1 LAKQSSNKSIRI
13 QDLAE
18 KIGTSASTVSRALND
33 HPKIS
38 VAMKQKVLDMAIQLG
53 YKPSIPSLMS
63 ENETKTIALILPN
76 ITSSYYSEII
86 KAVKQHVEENSYALF
101 ICETDYQAQKERFF
115 FEQIELMKMQGL
127 IYLAHKN
134 SDEQEI
140 LEIFAKK
147 KFPMV
152 FIHENKLKEK
162 VPTVI
167 LDVYQ
172 SLSEAVEHLKSNEAK
187 NISLLIDD
195 VQNPVYAQVEEL
207 FLQLVEKDEEGAKT
221 SSVFHINSEDD
232 FILKQLDAVL
242 RNNQTFDALIISS
255 MRMAYA
261 VQQIVNKASIDSKK
275 LLLISLTKDAFDG
288 FARPKI
294 SYFNLRGDQIGGAAA
309 KLLFKQIKNG
319 MKAESKAFFSRL
331 IIKSSSMKM

>member
-18 KIGTSASTVSRALND
+18 KLGTSSSTVSRALND

-38 VAMKQKVLDMAIQLG
+38 LAMKQRVLDMAIQMG

-76 ITSSYYSEII
+76 ITNSYYGEII
-86 KAVKQHVEENSYALF
+86 KSVRQIVEKDAYALF
-101 ICETDYQAQKERFF
+101 ICETDYHAEKERFF

-127 IYLAHKN
+127 IYLAHRD

-147 KFPMV
+147 RFPMV

-162 VPTVI
+162 VPTII

-172 SLSEAVEHLKSNEAK
+172 SLSEAVDHLKSNEAK
-187 NISLLIDD
+187 SISLLIDD
-195 VQNPVYAQVEEL
+195 DQNPINAQIEEL
-207 FLQLVEKDEEGAKT
+207 FLQLVESDDEESDNT
-221 SSVFHINSEDD
+221 RVYHINSDDD
-232 FILKQLDAVL
+232 FMHKQLDAVL
-242 RNNQTFDALIISS
+242 KSAHAPDALIISS
-255 MRMAYA
+255 MKMAYA
-261 VQQIVNKASIDSKK
+261 VQQLISKGLLGTEK
-275 LLLISLTKDAFDG
+275 LLLISLNKDSFDS

-294 SYFNLRGDQIGGAAA
+294 SYFKLQGEQIGGAAA

-331 IIKSSSMKM
+331 IIKSSSMRM

>member
-1 LAKQSSNKSIRI
+1 MAKQSASKSIRI

-18 KIGTSASTVSRALND
+18 KIGTSTSTVSRALND

-38 VAMKQKVLDMAIQLG
+38 LAMKQKVLDMAIQLG

-63 ENETKTIALILPN
+63 GNESKTIALILPN
-76 ITSSYYSEII
+76 ITSSYYLDII
-86 KAVKQHVEENSYALF
+86 NAVKQYVEENSYALF
-101 ICETDYQAQKERFF
+101 ICETAYQAQKERFF

-134 SDEQEI
+134 SDKQEI

-195 VQNPVYAQVEEL
+195 VQNPINSQIEEL
-207 FLQLVEKDEEGAKT
+207 FAQLIKSEDNPNT
-221 SSVFHINSEDD
+221 TRVFYINSNDE
-232 FILKQLDAVL
+232 LMHKQLEAVL
-242 RNNQTFDALIISS
+242 QNNQTADALIISS
-255 MRMAYA
+255 MQLAYA
-261 VQQIVNKASIDSKK
+261 VQLLMNKGLIGSKK

-331 IIKSSSMKM
+331 IIKSSSMRM

>member
-18 KIGTSASTVSRALND
+18 KIGTSSSTVSRALND

-38 VAMKQKVLDMAIQLG
+38 LAMKQKVLDMAIQMG

-76 ITSSYYSEII
+76 ITNSYYREII
-86 KAVKQHVEENSYALF
+86 KSVRQIVEQDGFALF
-101 ICETDYQAQKERFF
+101 ICEAGYQAEKERFF

-127 IYLAHKN
+127 IYLAHRD

-147 KFPMV
+147 RFPMV

-172 SLSEAVEHLKSNEAK
+172 SLSEAVDHLKSNEAK

-195 VQNPVYAQVEEL
+195 EQNPINSQIEEL
-207 FLQLVEKDEEGAKT
+207 FLQLVKSDDESDHAQ
-221 SSVFHINSEDD
+221 VYHINSDDD
-232 FILKQLDAVL
+232 FMHKQLDAVL
-242 RNNQTFDALIISS
+242 KSAHVPDALIISS
-255 MRMAYA
+255 MQMAYA
-261 VQQIVNKASIDSKK
+261 VQQLVSKGSIDTEK
-275 LLLISLTKDAFDG
+275 LLLISLTKDSFNT

-294 SYFNLRGDQIGGAAA
+294 SYFKLQGEQIGGAAA

-331 IIKSSSMKM
+331 IIKSSSMRM